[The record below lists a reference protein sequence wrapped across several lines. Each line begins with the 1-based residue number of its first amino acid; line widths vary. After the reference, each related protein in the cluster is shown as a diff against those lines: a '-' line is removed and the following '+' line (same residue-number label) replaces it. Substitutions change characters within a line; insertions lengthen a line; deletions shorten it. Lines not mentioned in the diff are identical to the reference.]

1 MRPNAKLILGS
12 VIALTLGLAA
22 ASPILT
28 SNLALTTKVQI
39 EVDVVYAYFGVQNFT
54 SNITGLWRNY
64 SSLWE
69 NDLHIISY
77 LFVLNVT
84 NPTDKLLML
93 GEFTAAAAPEI
104 EVCNGT
110 HLLGSKKPTGSSRQ
124 STRNSSSCSGF
135 SVRITNRIVSAFR
148 DLSRYYPGWSQ
159 YWSPNTSRLIAL
171 SGIIENPNTAAYEAL
186 QSGTI
191 FLFGQVEG
199 KIYGGGW
206 ANGYSLKHVQ
216 LQKIGNEY
224 LYNTL
229 LNENQILRLSQD
241 GIDVFIETRR

>member
-1 MRPNAKLILGS
+1 MRLTIKLILGS
-12 VIALTLGLAA
+12 VIALTLGLAT
-22 ASPILT
+22 ASPILIL
-28 SNLALTTKVQI
+28 NLALTTKVQI
-39 EVDVVYAYFGVQNFT
+39 EVDVVYAYFGIQNFT
-54 SNITGLWRNY
+54 SNITGLWRNH
-64 SSLWE
+64 SSFWE

-110 HLLGSKKPTGSSRQ
+110 HFLGSKKP
-124 STRNSSSCSGF
+124 TRNSSSCSGF

-191 FLFGQVEG
+191 FLFGRVEG
-199 KIYGGGW
+199 KILGGGW

>member
-1 MRPNAKLILGS
+1 MRPNTKLILGS
-12 VIALTLGLAA
+12 VIALTLGLAT

-54 SNITGLWRNY
+54 SSITGLWRNY
-64 SSLWE
+64 SSFWE

-93 GEFTAAAAPEI
+93 GEFTAVAAPEI

-110 HLLGSKKPTGSSRQ
+110 HLLGSKKP
-124 STRNSSSCSGF
+124 TRNSSSCSGF

-148 DLSRYYPGWSQ
+148 DLSRYYLGWSQ

-191 FLFGQVEG
+191 FLFGRVEG
-199 KIYGGGW
+199 KILGGGW

>member
-1 MRPNAKLILGS
+1 VFFKQSYKKALSTIVRETTGMRLPVKLILGS
-12 VIALTLGLAA
+12 VIALTLGLAV
-22 ASPILT
+22 ASPILIP
-28 SNLALTTKVQI
+28 NLTLTTKVQI

-54 SNITGLWRNY
+54 SSITGLWRNY
-64 SSLWE
+64 SSFRE

-84 NPTDKLLML
+84 NPTDKLLIL
-93 GEFTAAAAPEI
+93 GEFTASAAPQI
-104 EVCNGT
+104 QVIQ
-110 HLLGSKKPTGSSRQ
+110 HLEEGLSISE
-124 STRNSSSCSGF
+124 
-135 SVRITNRIVSAFR
+135 TNTIASAFR

-159 YWSPNTSRLIAL
+159 YWQPKRSRLIAL
-171 SGIIENPNTAAYEAL
+171 SGIIENSNTAAYDAL
-186 QSGTI
+186 QTGSI
-191 FLFGQVEG
+191 YLFGRVEG

-206 ANGYSLKHVQ
+206 ADGYSLKHVQ

-229 LNENQILRLSQD
+229 LNENQILRLSLD

>member
-1 MRPNAKLILGS
+1 MRIAIKLILGS
-12 VIALTLGLAA
+12 IMALTLGLGTAF
-22 ASPILT
+22 PILIP
-28 SNLALTTKVQI
+28 NLALTTNVQI
-39 EVDVVYAYFGVQNFT
+39 EVDVVYAYFCVQNFT

-93 GEFTAAAAPEI
+93 GEFTASAAPQIQVTQYPKGELSI
-104 EVCNGT
+104 A
-110 HLLGSKKPTGSSRQ
+110 
-124 STRNSSSCSGF
+124 
-135 SVRITNRIVSAFR
+135 ITNPIASPFR

-159 YWSPNTSRLIAL
+159 YWQPNTTRLIAL
-171 SGIIENPNTAAYEAL
+171 SGTIENSNTAAYDAL
-186 QSGTI
+186 QTGTI
-191 FLFGQVEG
+191 YLFGRVEG
-199 KIYGGGW
+199 KIYEGGW
-206 ANGYSLKHVQ
+206 ANGYSLKRIQ

-224 LYNTL
+224 LYNNL

>member
-1 MRPNAKLILGS
+1 MRLTFKLILGS
-12 VIALTLGLAA
+12 VIALTLGLGA
-22 ASPILT
+22 ASPILIP
-28 SNLALTTKVQI
+28 NLALTTKVQI
-39 EVDVVYAYFGVQNFT
+39 EVDVVYAYFGVQEFT
-54 SNITGLWRNY
+54 SNITGLWRNC

-93 GEFTAAAAPEI
+93 GEFTASAAPQIQVTQHPKGELSI
-104 EVCNGT
+104 AQT
-110 HLLGSKKPTGSSRQ
+110 DT
-124 STRNSSSCSGF
+124 
-135 SVRITNRIVSAFR
+135 IASAFR

-159 YWSPNTSRLIAL
+159 YWQPNTTRLIAL
-171 SGIIENPNTAAYEAL
+171 SGTIENSNIAAYDAL
-186 QSGTI
+186 QTGTI
-191 FLFGQVEG
+191 YLFGRVEG
-199 KIYGGGW
+199 KICGGGW
-206 ANGYSLKHVQ
+206 ANGYSLKHIQ

>member
-1 MRPNAKLILGS
+1 MRPNTKLILGS
-12 VIALTLGLAA
+12 VIALTLGLAT

-54 SNITGLWRNY
+54 SSITGLWRNY
-64 SSLWE
+64 SSFWE

-93 GEFTAAAAPEI
+93 GEFTAVAAPEI

-110 HLLGSKKPTGSSRQ
+110 HLLGSKKP
-124 STRNSSSCSGF
+124 TRNSSSCSGF

-191 FLFGQVEG
+191 FLFGRVEG
-199 KIYGGGW
+199 KILEGGW
-206 ANGYSLKHVQ
+206 ANGYNLKCIQ
-216 LQKIGNEY
+216 LQRIGNEY

>member
-1 MRPNAKLILGS
+1 MRLTIKLILGS
-12 VIALTLGLAA
+12 VIALTLGLAT
-22 ASPILT
+22 ASPILI

-39 EVDVVYAYFGVQNFT
+39 EVDVVYAYFGIQNFT
-54 SNITGLWRNY
+54 SSITGLWRNH

-110 HLLGSKKPTGSSRQ
+110 HLLGSKKPTR
-124 STRNSSSCSGF
+124 TSSSCSGF

-191 FLFGQVEG
+191 FLFGRVEG
-199 KIYGGGW
+199 KILGGGW

>member
-1 MRPNAKLILGS
+1 MRLTIKLILGS
-12 VIALTLGLAA
+12 VIALTLGLAT
-22 ASPILT
+22 ASPILIL
-28 SNLALTTKVQI
+28 NLALTTKVQI
-39 EVDVVYAYFGVQNFT
+39 EVDVVYAYFGIQNFT
-54 SNITGLWRNY
+54 SNITGLWRNH
-64 SSLWE
+64 SSFWE

-110 HLLGSKKPTGSSRQ
+110 HLLGSKKP
-124 STRNSSSCSGF
+124 TRNSSSCSGF

-191 FLFGQVEG
+191 FLFGRVEG
-199 KIYGGGW
+199 KILGGGW